1 MDEGVAV
8 LEEKVRRWKPE
19 VVCVVGK
26 GIWESVHR
34 VRERERE
41 RHGKA
46 VGSLP
51 KDWKYGWQDESEN
64 MGVGGVDSGDEEE
77 ETNTTTAGGEWKGAR
92 VFVATS
98 TSGLAATV
106 GRAEKERIWRELG
119 EWVERRR
126 AERETEKGVK
136 GEDEDE
142 DEGQSG

>member
-8 LEEKVRRWKPE
+8 LEQKVRVWKPE
-19 VVCVVGK
+19 AVCVVGK
-26 GIWESVHR
+26 GIWESVYR
-34 VRERERE
+34 VRQRQRQ

-46 VGSLP
+46 VGLLP

-64 MGVGGVDSGDEEE
+64 MGVGGDSGDDEEE
-77 ETNTTTAGGEWKGAR
+77 ETNTTTAGGWKGAR

-126 AERETEKGVK
+126 AEREKEKGV
-136 GEDEDE
+136 ER
-142 DEGQSG
+142 